1 MTYDEYTG
9 CPGCGEYEDRHCRS
23 TGEDYERLRDEAIT
37 YDRLRDEARE
47 RFRERITWKLGDV
60 QLVEPDRRAYDGA
73 PGTSDF
79 EWWPDGLLDDEP
91 PPQGFVARLRA
102 QSAIN
107 HACICKD
114 KDKPD
119 LGCPKHGVQIIRLS
133 ENSIFAVWGD
143 RPPPR
148 YQE

>member
-1 MTYDEYTG
+1 VLLSPKDSGQSSIVSPFVTSVSNRAKRCVG
-9 CPGCGEYEDRHCRS
+9 KRGH
-23 TGEDYERLRDEAIT
+23 LRDEADFHI
-37 YDRLRDEARE
+37 RP
-47 RFRERITWKLGDV
+47 
-60 QLVEPDRRAYDGA
+60 LVEPDRRVYDGA

-79 EWWPDGLLDDEP
+79 EWWPDGLLDQEP

-102 QSAIN
+102 QSDID
-107 HACICKD
+107 HTRICKD

-133 ENSIFAVWGD
+133 ENSIFDFAVLGD
-143 RPPPR
+143 WPPPH